1 RSNRRVEIT
10 HPNMWSFIKFLQE
23 ENRFHHLRIQFYAGL
38 GAKPKQA
45 KTIAIQCCIDNLG
58 QRYHDGVISAMEYT

>member
-1 RSNRRVEIT
+1 
-10 HPNMWSFIKFLQE
+10 E
-23 ENRFHHLRIQFYAGL
+23 ENRFRHLRIQFYAGL

-58 QRYHDGVISAMEYT
+58 QRYYDGVISAMEYT